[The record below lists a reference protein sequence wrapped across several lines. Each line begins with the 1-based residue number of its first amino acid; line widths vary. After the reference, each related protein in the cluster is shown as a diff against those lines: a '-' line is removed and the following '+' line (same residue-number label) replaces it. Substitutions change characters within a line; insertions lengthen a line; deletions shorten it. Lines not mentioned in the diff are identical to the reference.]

1 MVWSIEREE
10 EIFNSKF
17 GSYCLELLAW
27 HVNDYDIHE
36 RLLPVWF
43 LR

>member
-1 MVWSIEREE
+1 MVCSIEREGKN
-10 EIFNSKF
+10 FNSKF
-17 GSYCLELLAW
+17 GSCCLELLAW
-27 HVNDYDIHE
+27 NINDYDIHE